1 MNHVSIIVFQD
12 VVLSSLAGVYSL
24 FMTANEACDK
34 MGKSRPFHIEL
45 VGVHLHNVQLNL
57 PVQFFCK
64 RTIDDDFKTDIVVVP
79 GISAFVNPVSTV
91 LNKNTSLI
99 AWIQRKRVEG
109 ADLIALCT
117 GVYFLAEGGLL
128 DGLEATTHLQ
138 AVDEMQARYPAVKI
152 RPDKITIDQKGI
164 ITGGGANSSLNT
176 ILYFLER
183 HCGKSIVIEISKQDG
198 IDYGRTSQ
206 SVFSI
211 FRGQKHHQDQ
221 QMLEAQTFIEEGFKE
236 EISVEKVAAHVQMS
250 RRNFIRRFKL
260 ATGLNPIEY
269 IQRIKIEAAKSALE
283 EGPINISSLTYE
295 VGYHDLKTF
304 RAVFKKTTG
313 FSPREY
319 QKQYKQG

>member
-1 MNHVSIIVFQD
+1 MKHVSILVYED

-24 FMTANEACDK
+24 IVTANEACEQ
-34 MGKSRPFHIEL
+34 MGKSKPFHIEL
-45 VGVHLHNVQLNL
+45 VGVHLRNVQLNL

-64 RTIDDDFKTDIVVVP
+64 RTIDDDFETDIIVVP
-79 GISAFVNPVSTV
+79 GISTFANPVSKV
-91 LNKNTSLI
+91 LSKNAPLI
-99 AWIQRKRVEG
+99 DWLKQKRAEG
-109 ADLIALCT
+109 VALIGLCT
-117 GVYFLAEGGLL
+117 GVYFFAEGGLL
-128 DGLEATTHLQ
+128 DGLEATTHWQ
-138 AVDEMQARYPAVKI
+138 AVDEMQARYPSVKV

-183 HCGKSIVIEISKQDG
+183 YCGKTIAIEISKQDG

-206 SVFSI
+206 SVFAI

-221 QMLEAQTFIEEGFKE
+221 QMLEAQSFIEERFRK
-236 EISVEKVAAHVQMS
+236 EISVEKVATHVHMS
-250 RRNFIRRFKL
+250 RRNFIRRFRI

-283 EGPINISSLTYE
+283 EGPIDIASLTYS
-295 VGYHDLKTF
+295 VGYNDLKTF

-313 FSPREY
+313 YTPQEY
-319 QKQYKQG
+319 QKIYKRN